1 MKMSVNQLLEQNA
14 TSETRAVVIDA
25 DTLQSSK
32 ALLRGGALAQNIYV
46 INSKKSIVAKARLQG
61 HAQSVYGISTNILQ
75 HLNGPFDIIY
85 LDYCGTPD
93 DTFNG
98 FKPRVDIWWA
108 AANLAPGGFV
118 VVTFSKRT
126 ADAKE
131 KARALVPSSLALTFD
146 TDYYETCAMYMM
158 VLSPQKRN
166 TPLRF
171 MFESMYAVNTA
182 NSPVSVVKKAAKPP
196 KKVPKQAKKAT
207 KKFPKQVKKAMKTA
221 LYAVGDRV
229 GVNYKMKDTDE
240 LEMFYAK
247 VLRVKRTSNKTSFKY
262 FLKFEEDNRSYFLN
276 EDNITCK
283 APLEPVD
290 TEEVDKE
297 TQQCDKWSKVK
308 ELLVELNIDRGI
320 VGGANVLTHPSEH
333 LSFTLNAHGPCDL
346 CKKGDGTSIRHK
358 SKTKLLSKMRLAIYR
373 HKIVHVCNHSKNK
386 PKKEFFRDNK
396 DIFNLWFPDV
406 AHCALT
412 DKEKAG
418 AEYCLSV

>member
-14 TSETRAVVIDA
+14 TPETRAVVIDA

-32 ALLRGGALAQNIYV
+32 ALLRGGALASNVHV
-46 INSKKSIVAKARLQG
+46 INSKKSIVAMARLQG
-61 HAQSVYGISTNILQ
+61 HTQSVYGISTNIIQ
-75 HLNGPFDIIY
+75 HLKGPFDIIY

-108 AANLAPGGFV
+108 AANLAPGGFIV
-118 VVTFSKRT
+118 ITFSRRT

-131 KARALVPSSLALTFD
+131 KARSLVPSSLALTFD
-146 TDYYETCAMYMM
+146 TDYFETCAMYMM
-158 VLSPQKRN
+158 VLSPQQRN

-182 NSPVSVVKKAAKPP
+182 NSPVPVVKKAAKPP
-196 KKVPKQAKKAT
+196 KKVPKKQAKKAT
-207 KKFPKQVKKAMKTA
+207 KTA

-262 FLKFEEDNRSYFLN
+262 ILKFEEDKEDKEDNRSYFLN

-283 APLEPVD
+283 A
-290 TEEVDKE
+290 TR
-297 TQQCDKWSKVK
+297 T
-308 ELLVELNIDRGI
+308 
-320 VGGANVLTHPSEH
+320 
-333 LSFTLNAHGPCDL
+333 
-346 CKKGDGTSIRHK
+346 
-358 SKTKLLSKMRLAIYR
+358 
-373 HKIVHVCNHSKNK
+373 
-386 PKKEFFRDNK
+386 
-396 DIFNLWFPDV
+396 FP
-406 AHCALT
+406 
-412 DKEKAG
+412 
-418 AEYCLSV
+418 Y

>member
-61 HAQSVYGISTNILQ
+61 HEQSVHGISTNILQ

-146 TDYYETCAMYMM
+146 TDYFETCAMYMM

-182 NSPVSVVKKAAKPP
+182 NSPVPVVKKAAKPS
-196 KKVPKQAKKAT
+196 KKVPKQAKRAK
-207 KKFPKQVKKAMKTA
+207 KTA

-240 LEMFYAK
+240 LEMFYAN
-247 VLRVKRTSNKTSFKY
+247 VLRVKRTSNNTSFKY

-283 APLEPVD
+283 ANRK
-290 TEEVDKE
+290 T
-297 TQQCDKWSKVK
+297 W
-308 ELLVELNIDRGI
+308 
-320 VGGANVLTHPSEH
+320 
-333 LSFTLNAHGPCDL
+333 
-346 CKKGDGTSIRHK
+346 KKASD
-358 SKTKLLSKMRLAIYR
+358 MQY
-373 HKIVHVCNHSKNK
+373 
-386 PKKEFFRDNK
+386 
-396 DIFNLWFPDV
+396 
-406 AHCALT
+406 
-412 DKEKAG
+412 
-418 AEYCLSV
+418 YLSV